1 MYLMEH
7 KIEHRTEYQ
16 ILLNKFAGNNDLY
29 KLLEECLLEECL
41 LEEERQRES
50 AYMMSG
56 VYPER
61 RNTVMKLMTDLKFN
75 EEREVK

>member
-1 MYLMEH
+1 MEH
-7 KIEHRTEYQ
+7 RIEHRTEYQ
-16 ILLNKFAGNNDLY
+16 ILLNRFAGNNDLY
-29 KLLEECLLEECL
+29 KLLEECLLK
-41 LEEERQRES
+41 EERQRES
-50 AYMMSG
+50 TYMMSG

>member
-1 MYLMEH
+1 M
-7 KIEHRTEYQ
+7 EHRTEYQ

-29 KLLEECLLEECL
+29 KLLEECLLED
-41 LEEERQRES
+41 ERNRES
-50 AYMMSG
+50 TYLISG

-61 RNTVMKLMTDLKFN
+61 RNLIMKLMTDLKFN

>member
-29 KLLEECLLEECL
+29 KLLEECLLED
-41 LEEERQRES
+41 ERQRES

>member
-29 KLLEECLLEECL
+29 KVLEECL

>member
-16 ILLNKFAGNNDLY
+16 ILLNRFAGNNDLY
-29 KLLEECLLEECL
+29 KLLEECLLEE
-41 LEEERQRES
+41 ERQRES
-50 AYMMSG
+50 TYMMSG
-56 VYPER
+56 TYPER

>member
-1 MYLMEH
+1 MEH
-7 KIEHRTEYQ
+7 RIEHRTEYQ
-16 ILLNKFAGNNDLY
+16 ILLNRFAGNNDLY
-29 KLLEECLLEECL
+29 KLLEECLLED
-41 LEEERQRES
+41 ERQRES
-50 AYMMSG
+50 AYMMLG

>member
-1 MYLMEH
+1 MYLM
-7 KIEHRTEYQ
+7 EHRTEYQ

-29 KLLEECLLEECL
+29 KLLEECLLED
-41 LEEERQRES
+41 ERNRES
-50 AYMMSG
+50 TYLISG

-61 RNTVMKLMTDLKFN
+61 RNLIMKLMTDLKFN

>member
-29 KLLEECLLEECL
+29 KLLEECLLEE
-41 LEEERQRES
+41 ERQRERES

>member
-1 MYLMEH
+1 MEH

-29 KLLEECLLEECL
+29 KLLEECLLEE
-41 LEEERQRES
+41 ERQRES
-50 AYMMSG
+50 TYMMSG
-56 VYPER
+56 TYPER

>member
-29 KLLEECLLEECL
+29 KLLEECLLED
-41 LEEERQRES
+41 ERNRES
-50 AYMMSG
+50 AYLISG
-56 VYPER
+56 AYPER
-61 RNTVMKLMTDLKFN
+61 RNLIMKLMTDLKFN

>member
-29 KLLEECLLEECL
+29 KLLEECLLEE
-41 LEEERQRES
+41 ERQRES
-50 AYMMSG
+50 AYM
-56 VYPER
+56 
-61 RNTVMKLMTDLKFN
+61 L
-75 EEREVK
+75 

>member
-7 KIEHRTEYQ
+7 RIEHRTEYQ
-16 ILLNKFAGNNDLY
+16 ILLNRFAGNNDLY
-29 KLLEECLLEECL
+29 KLLEECLLEE
-41 LEEERQRES
+41 ERQRES
-50 AYMMSG
+50 TYMMSG

>member
-29 KLLEECLLEECL
+29 KLLEECL

>member
-1 MYLMEH
+1 MEH
-7 KIEHRTEYQ
+7 RTEHRTEYQ
-16 ILLNKFAGNNDLY
+16 ILLNRFAGNNDLY
-29 KLLEECLLEECL
+29 KLLEECLLEE
-41 LEEERQRES
+41 ERQRES
-50 AYMMSG
+50 TYMMSG

>member
-29 KLLEECLLEECL
+29 KLLEESL

-75 EEREVK
+75 EEREVNNGR

>member
-1 MYLMEH
+1 MEH
-7 KIEHRTEYQ
+7 RIEHRTEYQ

-29 KLLEECLLEECL
+29 KLLEECLLED
-41 LEEERQRES
+41 ERQRES
-50 AYMMSG
+50 TYMMSG